1 MAVSRAMHRLLR
13 VREMEEELS
22 RAALEKAM
30 GELRRLEA
38 VRKQAVERGR
48 RGRLLVVVS
57 AGTGEIA
64 DRIAGLEEICTAQR
78 HVAALTP
85 RIADAELVVSARRGE
100 FLAKRMARRQV
111 ETLIRK
117 AETNEAAEFGRREQR
132 EADHWFLSRAGRRGG
147 TARSKG

>member
-1 MAVSRAMHRLLR
+1 MAVSRAMRRLLR
-13 VREMEEELS
+13 VREMEEELG
-22 RAALEKAM
+22 RVALEKAL

-38 VRKQAVERGR
+38 ALRRVRERERSGR
-48 RGRLLVVVS
+48 RLVAAS
-57 AGTGEIA
+57 AGTGEMV
-64 DRIAGLEEICTAQR
+64 DRIAGLEETCAAGR